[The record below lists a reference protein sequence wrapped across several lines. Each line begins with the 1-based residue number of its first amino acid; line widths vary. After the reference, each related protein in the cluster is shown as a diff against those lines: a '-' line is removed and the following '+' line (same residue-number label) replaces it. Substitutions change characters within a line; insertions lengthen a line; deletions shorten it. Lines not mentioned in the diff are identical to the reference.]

1 MEDSMIYKKHMAV
14 ALSILFLLIFMGG
27 AALADPAKVYKTKLD
42 NGLTVVIEEEHSA
55 PVVSVQMWVKVG
67 SADEPQKLAGISH
80 VFEHM
85 LFKGTEK
92 KGVGQIA
99 TMIESVGGDINAYTS
114 FDNTVYHLTVP
125 SRYFG
130 TGLDVISDAIQH
142 SSFDPAELKKE
153 LEVVLEEIRMNE
165 DNPGRRLFKSLLGT
179 SFTTHPYGRPVIGYV
194 DTVKTFTRKD
204 ILSFFKKWYVPNN
217 MVLVIVGD
225 VDHDE
230 ALKAIKDSFK
240 GFKSAPEPH
249 KKRAVEPKQKDLKTG
264 VFAMQVQDAQLG
276 MTFHIP
282 SVKNDDTY
290 AIDVMESILSGGETS
305 RLYKKLK
312 LEDELV
318 HGISAYSMSLK
329 NPGLFFVTSMLKP
342 ENIGQTI
349 TNSLEV
355 MQRLGAEGPDHE
367 ELQRAKFNMES
378 SFVYSRETMDG
389 LAGKLGFFEVNLGDY
404 AFEKKYIENIRKV
417 TPDDVKRVASK
428 YLTPENM
435 TVSVLMPLGREGEI
449 TKDGLA
455 ASVKTAQEASAKTVK
470 KAAEEGRTTKTVL
483 ENGMTLIVKEV
494 HSNPTVAFY
503 ATFPG
508 GLRFEERAKNGVGSF
523 TVGML
528 TRGTVKMTREE
539 LSKELEDMAG
549 GVGGFSGWNSTGASG
564 KFLSMFFDKGLAT
577 LADILMNPVF
587 PEKEIEKL
595 RADTLAA
602 IARQEDNLSGYTF
615 KLLYQEL
622 YDVHPYGMQTIGTK
636 ESISALKRDDLLNHH
651 KSFFVPD
658 RMVLTIVGDID
669 SEYAREKVSE
679 LFAGFNRGSA
689 PLPYPP
695 EDRPETT
702 IEKTGAVKEKEQT
715 HVGIGFNGTTIGN
728 DDSYALQVMSEV
740 LSGQGGRLF
749 IELRDRKSLAYTVSA
764 FSKEAVDPGM
774 IGAYIATAPEK
785 KDEAVQGLLD
795 EFRKLRTEPVSEEEL
810 TRAKSSIIG
819 NYEIALQSVSSQ
831 ATDMA
836 NNELY
841 GLGYGFSKIY
851 PEKIQAVTAEDVM
864 RVAQKYLD
872 LDAYVISI
880 VGPNGGAPKAQ

>member
-1 MEDSMIYKKHMAV
+1 MTYRKRTVAV
-14 ALSILFLLIFMGG
+14 LAILCLFIFMGS
-27 AALADPAKVYKTKLD
+27 AALADPAKVSRTKLD

-55 PVVSVQMWVKVG
+55 PVVSIQMWVRVG
-67 SADEPQKLAGISH
+67 SADEPKKLAGISH

-92 KGVGQIA
+92 RGVGQIA
-99 TMIESVGGDINAYTS
+99 NMIESVGGDINAYTS

-125 SRYFG
+125 SRHFG
-130 TGLDVISDAIQH
+130 TGIDVISDAIQH
-142 SSFDPAELKKE
+142 SSFDPEELKKE

-165 DNPGRRLFKSLLGT
+165 DSPGRKLFKSLLG
-179 SFTTHPYGRPVIGYV
+179 SAFTTHPYGRPVIGYV
-194 DTVKTFTRKD
+194 DTVKSFTRQD
-204 ILSFFKKWYVPNN
+204 ILSFFRKWYVPNN

-225 VDHDE
+225 VEHDE
-230 ALKAIKDSFK
+230 TIKAVKEAFR
-240 GFKSAPEPH
+240 GFKKAPDPH
-249 KKRAVEPKQKDLKTG
+249 KKRPVEPKQNEMRAG
-264 VFAMQVQDAQLG
+264 VVSMQVQDAQLG

-282 SVKNDDTY
+282 TVKDEDTY

-329 NPGLFFVTSMLKP
+329 NPGLFFITSMLKP
-342 ENIGQTI
+342 ENVEKTL

-355 MQRLGAEGPDHE
+355 IQKLALEGPDHE
-367 ELQRAKFNMES
+367 EIQRAKFNMES

-417 TPDDVKRVASK
+417 TPEDVKRVTAR
-428 YLTPENM
+428 YLTPANM
-435 TVSVLMPLGREGEI
+435 TVAVLMPAGREGEV
-449 TKDGLA
+449 TKEELG
-455 ASVKTAQEASAKTVK
+455 ASVKAAQAAAAKAK
-470 KAAEEGRTTKTVL
+470 KEEAEEGRTTRTVL
-483 ENGMTLIVKEV
+483 ENGMTLVVKEV

-508 GLRFEERAKNGVGSF
+508 GLRFEEKHKNGIGSF
-523 TVGML
+523 TAEML
-528 TRGTVKMTREE
+528 TSGTLKRTREE
-539 LSKELEDMAG
+539 LAKELEDIAG

-577 LADILMNPVF
+577 FADVLMNPVF

-602 IARQEDNLSGYTF
+602 IARQEDNLPGYTF
-615 KLLYQEL
+615 KLLYKEL

-636 ESISALKRDDLLNHH
+636 ESITALKREDLVAHH
-651 KSFFVPD
+651 KTFFAPD
-658 RMVLTIVGDID
+658 RMVLTLVGDID
-669 SEYAREKVSE
+669 TEYAAQKVNE
-679 LFAGFNRGSA
+679 LFSGFKRESSA
-689 PLPYPP
+689 LPYPP
-695 EDRPETT
+695 EDRPETM

-715 HVGIGFNGTTIGN
+715 HVGIGFNGTTIGHE
-728 DDSYALQVMSEV
+728 DSYALRVMTEV

-749 IELRDRKSLAYTVSA
+749 IELRDRKSLAYSVSA
-764 FSKEAVDPGM
+764 FSKEAVDPGI
-774 IGAYIATAPEK
+774 IGGYIATAPDK
-785 KDEAVQGLLD
+785 KDEAIQGLLD
-795 EFRKLRTEPVSEEEL
+795 EFRKLREVPVSQEEL
-810 TRAKSSIIG
+810 TRAKRSIIG
-819 NYEIALQSVSSQ
+819 NYEIGLQSVSSQ
-831 ATDMA
+831 SADLA
-836 NNELY
+836 NNELF
-841 GLGYGFSKIY
+841 GLGYGFSKVY
-851 PEKIQAVTAEDVM
+851 PEKIQAVTAEDVR

-880 VGPNGGAPKAQ
+880 VGPNGEAQAQ

>member
-1 MEDSMIYKKHMAV
+1 MTYRKRTVAV
-14 ALSILFLLIFMGG
+14 LAILYLFIFMGS
-27 AALADPAKVYKTKLD
+27 AALADPAKVSRTKLD

-55 PVVSVQMWVKVG
+55 PVVSIQMWVRVG
-67 SADEPQKLAGISH
+67 SADEPKKLAGISH

-92 KGVGQIA
+92 RGVGQIA

-130 TGLDVISDAIQH
+130 TGIDVISDAIQH
-142 SSFDPAELKKE
+142 SSFDPEELKKE

-165 DNPGRRLFKSLLGT
+165 DSPGRKLFKSLLG
-179 SFTTHPYGRPVIGYV
+179 SAFTTHPYGRPVIGYV
-194 DTVKTFTRKD
+194 DTVKSFTRQD
-204 ILSFFKKWYVPNN
+204 ILSFFRKWYVPNN

-225 VDHDE
+225 VESDQ
-230 ALKAIKDSFK
+230 ALKAVKEAFR
-240 GFKSAPEPH
+240 GFKKAPDPH
-249 KKRAVEPKQKDLKTG
+249 KKRPVEPKQNEMRAG
-264 VFAMQVQDAQLG
+264 VVSMQVQDAQLG

-282 SVKNDDTY
+282 TVKHEDTY

-329 NPGLFFVTSMLKP
+329 NPGLFFITSMLRP
-342 ENIGQTI
+342 ENVDKAL

-355 MQRLGAEGPDHE
+355 IQNLAAEGPDHE
-367 ELQRAKFNMES
+367 EIQRAKFNMES

-404 AFEKKYIENIRKV
+404 AFERKYIENIRKV
-417 TPDDVKRVASK
+417 TPEDVKRVTAR
-428 YLTPENM
+428 YLIPSNM
-435 TVSVLMPLGREGEI
+435 TVAVLMPSGKEGEV
-449 TKDGLA
+449 TKEKLG
-455 ASVKTAQEASAKTVK
+455 ASVKAAEAAAAKAKKQE
-470 KAAEEGRTTKTVL
+470 AEEGRTTRTVL

-508 GLRFEERAKNGVGSF
+508 GLRFEEKQKNGIGSF
-523 TVGML
+523 TAEML
-528 TRGTVKMTREE
+528 TNGTVKRTREE
-539 LSKELEDMAG
+539 LAKELEDIAG
-549 GVGGFSGWNSTGASG
+549 GLGGFSGWNSTGASG

-577 LADILMNPVF
+577 LADVLMNPVF

-602 IARQEDNLSGYTF
+602 IARQEDNLPGYTF

-636 ESISALKRDDLLNHH
+636 ESITALKREDLVAHH
-651 KSFFVPD
+651 KTFFAPD

-669 SEYAREKVSE
+669 TEYAAQKVNE
-679 LFAGFNRGSA
+679 LFSGFKRESTA
-689 PLPYPP
+689 LPYPP

-715 HVGIGFNGTTIGN
+715 HVGIGFNGTTIGHE
-728 DDSYALQVMSEV
+728 DSYALRVMTEV

-749 IELRDRKSLAYTVSA
+749 IELRDRKSLAYSVSA
-764 FSKEAVDPGM
+764 FSKEAVDPGI
-774 IGAYIATAPEK
+774 IGGYIATAPDK

-795 EFRKLRTEPVSEEEL
+795 EFRKLREVPVSQEEL
-810 TRAKSSIIG
+810 TRAKRSIIG
-819 NYEIALQSVSSQ
+819 NYEIGLQSVSSQ
-831 ATDMA
+831 SADLA
-836 NNELY
+836 NNELF
-841 GLGYGFSKIY
+841 GLGYGFSKVY
-851 PEKIQAVTAEDVM
+851 PEKIQAVTAEDVR

-880 VGPNGGAPKAQ
+880 VGPNGEAQAR